1 MQTFVVFTASRDS
14 FFVSATGSSFFDSGV
29 PMLGGDA
36 LFEYTDHEGGGS
48 GDVGYEGSPR
58 CILHGERHTRAS
70 FGRLSAWIGV
80 SRARVFFL

>member
-1 MQTFVVFTASRDS
+1 MGGGFTASRVS
-14 FFVSATGSSFFDSGV
+14 FVIAVAAVGSSFFDPGV

-48 GDVGYEGSPR
+48 GDIGYEGPPR

-70 FGRLSAWIGV
+70 FGECVGV
-80 SRARVFFL
+80 DWY